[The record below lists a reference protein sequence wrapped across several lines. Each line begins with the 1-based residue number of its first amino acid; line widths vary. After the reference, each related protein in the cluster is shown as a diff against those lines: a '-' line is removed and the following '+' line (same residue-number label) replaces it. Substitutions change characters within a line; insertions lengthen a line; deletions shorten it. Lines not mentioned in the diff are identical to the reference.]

1 MRCEKKMAMFILGLV
16 VGLAISSAIE
26 ALYNRIC
33 PFSQSE
39 CVDNWDEKR
48 VKYGVSYKDFK

>member
-1 MRCEKKMAMFILGLV
+1 MAMFILGLV

-33 PFSQSE
+33 PFSQSG

-48 VKYGVSYKDFK
+48 GKYGVSYKDFK